1 MDNQGNIIEEGGE
14 KYGDTSGVVTFSY
27 EDEQGQVIE
36 QSMEVHTSIKEPEI
50 VELKVEKEV
59 PETNQWWIT
68 IVAGII
74 LALVLVVIWL
84 YLRMKYYQTMRQ

>member
-1 MDNQGNIIEEGGE
+1 M
-14 KYGDTSGVVTFSY
+14 
-27 EDEQGQVIE
+27 QVIE